1 MAAEAIGSDFDP
13 LVEFYGMWNT
23 ELAEDYLPIPHA
35 LVGKYECLDGYLI
48 MSPREGSSPNSYA
61 TLTLGHLLFEPAR
74 TAGHRAYSALN
85 VTFAPSRWIEPD
97 LVVLKQPVKGLTWV
111 PVEKVLIPIEFVSAS
126 SRRRD
131 RIDQPALC
139 AAAGVPYF
147 MRVEIDQYDAHVEL
161 FKLDDGEYTLHAK
174 AQAGQL
180 FETEL
185 PFPISFDP
193 AVLLE
198 S

>member
-1 MAAEAIGSDFDP
+1 VAAEAIAPDFDP

-23 ELAEDYLPIPHA
+23 ELAEYYLPIPRVHA
-35 LVGKYECLDGYLI
+35 GKYECLDGYLI
-48 MSPREGSSPNSYA
+48 MSPREGSRNSNA
-61 TLTLGHLLFEPAR
+61 ALELGHILRGPAR

-85 VTFAPSRWIEPD
+85 VTFAPNRWIEPD
-97 LVVLKQPVKGLTWV
+97 LVVLNQPVKGLTWV
-111 PVEKVLIPIEFVSAS
+111 PIEMVLIPIELVSAS

-131 RIDQPALC
+131 RIDKPALC

-147 MRVEIDQYDAHVEL
+147 MRVEIDQDDAQVEM
-161 FKLDDGEYTLHAK
+161 FKLDDGEYILHTK
-174 AQAGQL
+174 AQAGHL
-180 FETEL
+180 FETEV